1 MSMQAIVLAGGMGT
15 RLRPLTYT
23 RPKPMIAV
31 ANQPAIYHLVI
42 AAAKAGFS
50 EVIFTT
56 NYMAEAIQAY
66 CEKTPFEIPVRC
78 VNEERPMGTAGAVKN
93 VARQITGPFAV
104 IQGDALSEI
113 DLAALVEAHRRFG
126 GIATL
131 AVMPVENPSEFGIVE
146 LEERGRIIRF
156 LEKPK
161 REACFSNL
169 ANTGFYV
176 FEREVLDQIPGDAT
190 YDFSFELFPKLLQ
203 AGTPMYGWQ
212 THAYWID
219 LGRVASY
226 LAGNA
231 RCLSRLE
238 GATVGPESSVS
249 PEAVLR
255 PPVLLGKGVAVE
267 AGCEV
272 GPFSILGN
280 EVRLQAG
287 ARVRG
292 AVLYDRA
299 TLAEGAVLEECVI
312 AEETRVGRGVS
323 IGRWAIIGTGCTL
336 GDGAKIQEGSRV
348 GPFVT
353 VERDSVVDGVLS
365 PNLDRIERARGL
377 LTGHPAFAGLS
388 PDELSLCTI
397 LSELGEAPAKTLAGL
412 GRIPFSRVHALLF
425 GLGQRG
431 LVVARGEAPK
441 LFSLLYENPDRIALR
456 AAQQR

>member
-1 MSMQAIVLAGGMGT
+1 MQAIVLAGGMGT

-31 ANQPAIYHLVI
+31 ANQPAIHHLVT

-66 CEKTPFEIPVRC
+66 CDRTPFEIPVRC

-93 VARQITGPFAV
+93 VAAQIAGPFAV

-146 LEERGRIIRF
+146 LDGNGRILRF
-156 LEKPK
+156 LEKPR
-161 REACFSNL
+161 REECFSNL

-176 FEREVLDQIPGDAT
+176 FEREVLDQIPSDTT

-203 AGTPMYGWQ
+203 TGTRMHGWQ
-212 THAYWID
+212 TQAYWID
-219 LGRVASY
+219 LGRIATY

-231 RCLSRLE
+231 RCLSRLQDV
-238 GATVGPESSVS
+238 TVGAGSAVS

-255 PPVLLGKGVAVE
+255 SPVMLGRDVVVE

-280 EVRLQAG
+280 EVRLRAG
-287 ARVRG
+287 ARVKG
-292 AVLYDRA
+292 AILYDRA

-312 AEETRVGRGVS
+312 AEDTHVGRGVC
-323 IGRWAIIGTGCTL
+323 IGRLAIIGTGCRL

-353 VERDSVVDGVLS
+353 VERDSVVDGVVS
-365 PNLDRIERARGL
+365 PNLGRIERTRGL

-388 PDELSLCTI
+388 PEEVSVCSI

-425 GLGQRG
+425 ALGRRG
-431 LVVARGEAPK
+431 LVVARAEAPK
-441 LFSLLYENPDRIALR
+441 LFSLLYENPDRIAMR
-456 AAQQR
+456 AAQRG